1 MKKKLLSIVA
11 LLCAVT
17 AWGQEDVTSQYLQN
31 ADFSDGTTGWS
42 FSTTGGSWASPEQT
56 PKVVEAYAG
65 WGSLEMTAFSA
76 KQTVT
81 LPAGSYR
88 LDAYSFYRYGLGYNT
103 APTTSTAELYAG
115 ENKKTICTLAS
126 VERTSYANDKAQAAA
141 EFAGGNYLNSVTF
154 VVSEDNAEIEIGVT
168 GTHEIKQSWFILGP
182 FKLYKYSLEAFKKD
196 YDAVKAQAEALYETP
211 MEATVLDALKAAVVD
226 DSGFTTSDEYN
237 NAIAT
242 LQTALDNAKASV
254 AAYSNLKEALDGV
267 KSFELTLAEDA
278 EAKTTF
284 QAAIAEVES
293 AYAAGTITAEEVA
306 GKIETVNA
314 AFIVA
319 VKAQTAPNSNMS
331 PLIVNNDFESGRLD
345 GWTSTT
351 GAQNNAIASNKSGDI
366 TGKFYE
372 NWNRDPYSGTMSQT
386 ITNLPNG
393 KYTVKIAAFRSGGT
407 GEVYVFANDGQTLV
421 ETDNGVYY
429 EATGTVLDG
438 TLTFGLKSVNGGCN
452 WMGLDNVSLTYMG
465 VDLSALVEKLTAA
478 REEATTLKN
487 SESVMSSLCRAALDD
502 ALTATENVAEEE
514 TALTE
519 ALLKVSAAVD
529 AANKSIASN
538 AIFAGGSVASNSIEN
553 WTYTGEN
560 TWHVN
565 TWSSEGNSDGSN
577 MTTPFLE
584 VWRSAGTNLSN
595 GSVFYTLE
603 GMEPGLEYTATALVR
618 VLNEKGTATTGL
630 SMFAND
636 AKQVIEGGEAC
647 DKGFY
652 TTSSVTGVV
661 GEDGVLKFGFDIA
674 DATFNWIAFKNITI
688 APKKVETVYD
698 LVPTEIVPA
707 EGEVENFDEFVVLTC
722 ENDIYLDYEAVG
734 VRVYNMETEAESEFA
749 MLDDSNVDMNQL
761 MLVFDPT
768 IATPGS
774 TIVVEI
780 PAGMFGDKDWS
791 EGKGGHA
798 NQALKYT
805 YKIAAASAEFA
816 LESAIWKET
825 AESEG
830 INMVDA
836 SLDQLTKGATIT
848 INANKPFGYAT
859 WTISNETDGTLK
871 QGYIAD
877 RTPET
882 SCELTMR
889 GAATKLLQGQTYTL
903 TIKAYETEADARGG
917 AEPNVGTITFN
928 FTGTQSA
935 YVYSEV
941 KFTNEVGKGVV
952 LNSKEEN
959 TYVLTFD
966 APVTVKKAMVNLGQ
980 GVSDECNVVSNETGT
995 EWTVTLSS
1003 PALGQY
1009 DTFDLN
1015 VFAEDKEGHAVNKT
1029 ADAPVMGSED
1039 NTWFTISFI
1048 CDFNKP
1054 DFVVTPA
1061 SETTVESIET
1071 ITFSYN
1077 GGIAVSGSST
1087 VGEITITDVTIRG
1100 QEKVVATFSVNDLQ
1114 YPEGYD
1120 PEDFKDN
1127 KCLELHIDLAEPIT
1141 AVGKYQVE
1149 VPAGFFVLGEQFESS
1164 SSKLTTIYYEV
1175 AEPVET
1181 LNIELNPA
1189 GGNVSEIPATIVLTV
1204 PNRNTINFDYTKVPT
1219 LTDSKNNSYAA
1230 VIDLDWSLELNQLVI
1245 KLAAGA
1251 ITADGIYTL
1260 TIPAGAV
1267 YGDGPEDINTK
1278 DVVVVYTIGTVTEPA
1293 VLTVS
1298 PESETTLE
1306 SLETVTFSCEGG
1318 IAINPEATDKITI
1331 YDMANRQEVASF
1343 AGDELV
1349 AAENALSIVLSEAIT
1364 AEGNYNVNVPA
1375 GFFLLG
1381 KEKVANEATTV
1392 YYSAHEAIVIDVNPA
1407 SGIVTEIPATIVVTA
1422 KNRGMIGNNYDIV
1435 PTLKDS
1441 ENNSYKVTLDIDWN
1455 LENNQLAIYLAD
1467 GAITKA
1473 GTYTLTIPAGAII
1486 GDSETDVN
1494 KEIVVVYTI
1503 ATGDGIDNIVAQAGG
1518 KVDVYT
1524 VNGTCVLRNADAA
1537 AVKAL
1542 RKGLYIINGKKV
1554 MLK

>member
-42 FSTTGGSWASPEQT
+42 FSATGGNWASPEQT

-65 WGSLEMTAFSA
+65 WGSLEMTAYSA

-88 LDAYSFYRYGLGYNT
+88 LDVYAFYRYGLGYDT

-115 ENKKTICTLAS
+115 EAKKTICTLAS
-126 VERTSYANDKAQAAA
+126 VERSSYANDKAQAAA

-182 FKLYKYSLEAFKKD
+182 FKLYKYSLDAFKKD

-211 MEATVLDALKAAVVD
+211 MEVTVLDALKAAVVD

-267 KSFELTLAEDA
+267 KSFELTLDEDA
-278 EAKTTF
+278 DAKATF
-284 QAAIAEVES
+284 QATIAEVES
-293 AYAAGTITAEEVA
+293 AYAAGTIISEEIA
-306 GKIETVNA
+306 GKIEAVNA
-314 AFIVA
+314 AFITA

-407 GEVYVFANDGQTLV
+407 GNVYVFANDGQTLV

-438 TLTFGLKSVNGGCN
+438 TLTFGLKSVDGGCN

-529 AANKSIASN
+529 AANKSVASN
-538 AIFAGGSVASNSIEN
+538 AIFASGSVASNSIEN

-565 TWSSEGNSDGSN
+565 TWSGEGNSDGSN

-698 LVPTEIVPA
+698 FVPAGVTPA
-707 EGEVENFDEFVVLTC
+707 EGEVTGFGEDFITLNCSEELYISGDAGFVYINKASEEDEPAGFLMEVNGSLK
-722 ENDIYLDYEAVG
+722 DI
-734 VRVYNMETEAESEFA
+734 
-749 MLDDSNVDMNQL
+749 QI
-761 MLVFDPT
+761 VFDT
-768 IATPGS
+768 ESVIPGE
-774 TIVVEI
+774 TYVFEI
-780 PAGMFGDKDWS
+780 PAGAFGDKDWY
-791 EGKGGHA
+791 EGNGGHA
-798 NQALKYT
+798 NPKLTYT
-805 YKIAAASAEFA
+805 YTVAAPAEFA

-836 SLDQLTKGATIT
+836 SLAQLTKGATIT
-848 INANKPFGYAT
+848 VTANKPFGYAT

-941 KFTNEVGKGVV
+941 KFTNEVGEGVV

-980 GVSDECNVVSNETGT
+980 GMSDECNVVSNETGT

-1003 PALGQY
+1003 SALGQY
-1009 DTFDLN
+1009 DIFDLN

-1039 NTWFTISFI
+1039 NTWFTVSFI

-1071 ITFSYN
+1071 ITFSYS

-1087 VGEITITDVTIRG
+1087 VGEITITDVTTRG

-1120 PEDFKDN
+1120 PEDIKDN
-1127 KCLELHIDLAEPIT
+1127 KCFELHIDLAEPIT
-1141 AVGKYQVE
+1141 AEGNYQVE

-1164 SSKLTTIYYEV
+1164 SSKLTTVYYEV
-1175 AEPVET
+1175 KKAVVGEGFKVEV
-1181 LNIELNPA
+1181 NPA
-1189 GGNVSEIPATIVLTV
+1189 GGN
-1204 PNRNTINFDYTKVPT
+1204 
-1219 LTDSKNNSYAA
+1219 
-1230 VIDLDWSLELNQLVI
+1230 
-1245 KLAAGA
+1245 
-1251 ITADGIYTL
+1251 
-1260 TIPAGAV
+1260 
-1267 YGDGPEDINTK
+1267 
-1278 DVVVVYTIGTVTEPA
+1278 
-1293 VLTVS
+1293 
-1298 PESETTLE
+1298 
-1306 SLETVTFSCEGG
+1306 
-1318 IAINPEATDKITI
+1318 
-1331 YDMANRQEVASF
+1331 
-1343 AGDELV
+1343 
-1349 AAENALSIVLSEAIT
+1349 
-1364 AEGNYNVNVPA
+1364 
-1375 GFFLLG
+1375 
-1381 KEKVANEATTV
+1381 
-1392 YYSAHEAIVIDVNPA
+1392 
-1407 SGIVTEIPATIVVTA
+1407 VTEIPATIVVTA
-1422 KNRGMIGNNYDIV
+1422 KNRGMIGNSYDIV
-1435 PTLKDS
+1435 PTLMDS
-1441 ENNSYKVTLDIDWN
+1441 ENNSYKVALDIDWN
-1455 LENNQLAIYLAD
+1455 LENNQLAINLAD
-1467 GAITKA
+1467 GAITKV

-1494 KEIVVVYTI
+1494 EEIVVVYTI

-1542 RKGLYIINGKKV
+1542 RKDLYIINGKKV

>member
-42 FSTTGGSWASPEQT
+42 FSATGGNWASPEQT

-65 WGSLEMTAFSA
+65 WGSLEMTAYSA

-88 LDAYSFYRYGLGYNT
+88 LDAYAFYRYGLGYNT

-115 ENKKTICTLAS
+115 EAKKTICTLAS
-126 VERTSYANDKAQAAA
+126 VERSSYANDKAQAAA

-254 AAYSNLKEALDGV
+254 AAYSNLRVALDDV

-284 QAAIAEVES
+284 LATIAEVES
-293 AYAAGTITAEEVA
+293 AYAAGTIVSEEIA
-306 GKIETVNA
+306 GKIEAVNA
-314 AFIVA
+314 AFITA
-319 VKAQTAPNSNMS
+319 VKAQTAPNSNMN

-372 NWNRDPYSGTMSQT
+372 NWNGSPYSGTMSQT

-652 TTSSVTGVV
+652 TTCSVTGVV

-903 TIKAYETEADARGG
+903 TVKAYETEADARGG
-917 AEPNVGTITFN
+917 AEPNVGTIAFN

-980 GVSDECNVVSNETGT
+980 GMSDECNVVSNETGT

-1003 PALGQY
+1003 SALDQY

-1120 PEDFKDN
+1120 PENIKDN

-1141 AVGKYQVE
+1141 AEGNYLVE

-1175 AEPVET
+1175 KKAVVGEGLKVEV
-1181 LNIELNPA
+1181 NPA
-1189 GGNVSEIPATIVLTV
+1189 GGN
-1204 PNRNTINFDYTKVPT
+1204 
-1219 LTDSKNNSYAA
+1219 
-1230 VIDLDWSLELNQLVI
+1230 
-1245 KLAAGA
+1245 
-1251 ITADGIYTL
+1251 
-1260 TIPAGAV
+1260 
-1267 YGDGPEDINTK
+1267 
-1278 DVVVVYTIGTVTEPA
+1278 
-1293 VLTVS
+1293 
-1298 PESETTLE
+1298 
-1306 SLETVTFSCEGG
+1306 
-1318 IAINPEATDKITI
+1318 
-1331 YDMANRQEVASF
+1331 
-1343 AGDELV
+1343 
-1349 AAENALSIVLSEAIT
+1349 
-1364 AEGNYNVNVPA
+1364 
-1375 GFFLLG
+1375 
-1381 KEKVANEATTV
+1381 
-1392 YYSAHEAIVIDVNPA
+1392 
-1407 SGIVTEIPATIVVTA
+1407 VTEIPATIVLSTNTDFA
-1422 KNRGMIGNNYDIV
+1422 DQNYALK
-1435 PTLKDS
+1435 PTLVDGQG
-1441 ENNSYKVTLDIDWN
+1441 NTYKLDMVFGVGYNEMNII
-1455 LENNQLAIYLAD
+1455 LME
-1467 GAITKA
+1467 GAITAA
-1473 GTYTLTIPAGAII
+1473 GTYTLTLPAGLV
-1486 GDSETDVN
+1486 TDGASQSN
-1494 KEIVVVYTI
+1494 AEDIVVVYTI

-1524 VNGTCVLRNADAA
+1524 VNGTCVLRNADTA

>member
-11 LLCAVT
+11 LLCALT
-17 AWGQEDVTSQYLQN
+17 AWGQEDVTDQYLQN
-31 ADFSDGTTGWS
+31 ANLSSLDGWT
-42 FSTTGGSWASPEQT
+42 FESTKNNNGKNDYENYKTDGDVP
-56 PKVVEAYAG
+56 VVEFYHTWSGNAG
-65 WGSLEMTAFSA
+65 GAIGVTYEFSA
-76 KQTVT
+76 TQKVT
-81 LPAGSYR
+81 LPAGEYR
-88 LDAYSFYRYGLGYNT
+88 IAVNAFYREGNGNGTNEKAYIF
-103 APTTSTAELYAG
+103 AG
-115 ENKKTICTLAS
+115 EQKQYIVGL
-126 VERTSYANDKAQAAA
+126 TSAGVGGYTGSNDLYKAANAFSKGDFSNA
-141 EFAGGNYLNSVTF
+141 FDF
-154 VVSEDNAEIEIGVT
+154 VVEAEEEITLGFKGYMDT
-168 GTHEIKQSWFILGP
+168 YCSWCILGP
-182 FKLYKYSLEAFKKD
+182 MKLYKYSLEAFKND
-196 YDAVKAQAEALYETP
+196 YNAIKAQAEALYNTP
-211 MEATVLDALKAAVVD
+211 METTVLEALKAAVVD
-226 DSGFTTSDEYN
+226 DNGFVTSAEYKT
-237 NAIAT
+237 AIAT

-254 AAYSNLKEALDGV
+254 ATYSKLGAALDYAEN
-267 KSFELTLAEDA
+267 FELTLTEDA

-284 QAAIAEVES
+284 LATIAEVKS

-306 GKIETVNA
+306 GKIETVNV
-314 AFIVA
+314 AFIAA
-319 VKAQTAPNSNMS
+319 VQAQTAPNSNMT
-331 PLIVNNDFESGRLD
+331 PLIVNNDFESGNIN

-351 GAQNNAIASNKSGDI
+351 GARNNGIASNKSGDI
-366 TGKFYE
+366 TGKYYE
-372 NWNRDPYSGTMSQT
+372 NWNGDPYSGTMEQT

-393 KYTVKIAAFRSGGT
+393 KYTVKIAAFKSGGT
-407 GEVYVFANDGQTLV
+407 GNVYVFANDGQTLV

-438 TLTFGLKSVNGGCN
+438 TLTFGLKSVDGGCN

-529 AANKSIASN
+529 AANKSVASN
-538 AIFAGGSVASNSIEN
+538 AIFASGSVASNSIEN

-565 TWSSEGNSDGSN
+565 TWSGEGNSDGSN

-636 AKQVIEGGEAC
+636 VKQVIEGGEAC

-652 TTSSVTGVV
+652 TTCSVTGVV

-698 LVPTEIVPA
+698 FVPAGVTPA
-707 EGEVENFDEFVVLTC
+707 EGEVTGFGEDFITLNCSEELYISGEAGFVYINKASEEDEPAGFLMEVNGSLK
-722 ENDIYLDYEAVG
+722 DI
-734 VRVYNMETEAESEFA
+734 
-749 MLDDSNVDMNQL
+749 QI
-761 MLVFDPT
+761 VFDT
-768 IATPGS
+768 ESVIPGE
-774 TIVVEI
+774 TYVFEI
-780 PAGMFGDKDWS
+780 PAGAFGDKDWY
-791 EGKGGHA
+791 EGNGGHA
-798 NQALKYT
+798 NPKLTYT
-805 YKIAAASAEFA
+805 YTVAAPAEFA
-816 LESAIWKET
+816 LESAIWKES
-825 AESEG
+825 AGSEG

-836 SLDQLTKGATIT
+836 SLAQLTKGATIT
-848 INANKPFGYAT
+848 VTANKPFGYAT
-859 WTISNETDGTLK
+859 WTISNETEGTLK

-889 GAATKLLQGQTYTL
+889 GAATKLLQGQTYTI
-903 TIKAYETEADARGG
+903 TIKAYEAEADARGG
-917 AEPNVGTITFN
+917 AVPNVGTIAFN

-941 KFTNEVGKGVV
+941 KFTNEVGEGVV

-959 TYVLTFD
+959 TYELNFD
-966 APVTVKKAMVNLGQ
+966 APVTVKRAMVNLGM
-980 GVSDECNVVSNETGT
+980 GSSVDCNVVANDDETT
-995 EWTVTLSS
+995 WTVTL
-1003 PALGQY
+1003 PAAQLGQY
-1009 DTFDLN
+1009 DVIELSI
-1015 VFAEDKEGHAVNKT
+1015 FAEDKDGHAINKVV
-1029 ADAPVMGSED
+1029 DSSIKEIHSNED
-1039 NTWFTISFI
+1039 NTYIGISFI

-1071 ITFSYN
+1071 ITFSYS

-1087 VGEITITDVTIRG
+1087 AGEITITDVTTRG
-1100 QEKVVATFSVNDLQ
+1100 QEKVVATFSANDLQ

-1120 PEDFKDN
+1120 PEDIEDN
-1127 KCLELHIDLAEPIT
+1127 KCFELHIDLAEPIT
-1141 AVGKYQVE
+1141 AEGNYQVE

-1164 SSKLTTIYYEV
+1164 SSKLTTVYYEV
-1175 AEPVET
+1175 KKAVVGEGFKVEV
-1181 LNIELNPA
+1181 NPA
-1189 GGNVSEIPATIVLTV
+1189 GGN
-1204 PNRNTINFDYTKVPT
+1204 
-1219 LTDSKNNSYAA
+1219 
-1230 VIDLDWSLELNQLVI
+1230 
-1245 KLAAGA
+1245 
-1251 ITADGIYTL
+1251 
-1260 TIPAGAV
+1260 
-1267 YGDGPEDINTK
+1267 
-1278 DVVVVYTIGTVTEPA
+1278 
-1293 VLTVS
+1293 
-1298 PESETTLE
+1298 
-1306 SLETVTFSCEGG
+1306 
-1318 IAINPEATDKITI
+1318 
-1331 YDMANRQEVASF
+1331 
-1343 AGDELV
+1343 
-1349 AAENALSIVLSEAIT
+1349 
-1364 AEGNYNVNVPA
+1364 
-1375 GFFLLG
+1375 
-1381 KEKVANEATTV
+1381 
-1392 YYSAHEAIVIDVNPA
+1392 
-1407 SGIVTEIPATIVVTA
+1407 VTEIPATIVVTA
-1422 KNRGMIGNNYDIV
+1422 KNRGMIGNSYDIV
-1435 PTLKDS
+1435 PTLMDS
-1441 ENNSYKVTLDIDWN
+1441 ENNSYKVALEIDWN
-1455 LENNQLAIYLAD
+1455 LENNQLAINLAD
-1467 GAITKA
+1467 GAITKV

-1494 KEIVVVYTI
+1494 EEIVVVYTI

>member
-1 MKKKLLSIVA
+1 MKKKLLSILSVLFVMGSMQGVSA
-11 LLCAVT
+11 QTDVT
-17 AWGQEDVTSQYLQN
+17 ATYLQN
-31 ADFSDGTTGWS
+31 PDFEGEYAVQTNPQEDRAIYAPTGWTVELTNLDRNDISVLKSTDLASNS
-42 FSTTGGSWASPEQT
+42 FGGFTLNAEERGEQT
-56 PKVVEAYAG
+56 YWVRYR
-65 WGSLEMTAFSA
+65 WGSNQVLKISQVLAN
-76 KQTVT
+76 
-81 LPAGSYR
+81 LPAGVYC
-88 LDAYSFYRYGLGYNT
+88 LTADVLNYSTDYNYT
-103 APTTSTAELYAG
+103 VMIYAG
-115 ENKKTICTLAS
+115 EHAQTRATVSTTKGDNWNTLS
-126 VERTSYANDKAQAAA
+126 CNFYVEND
-141 EFAGGNYLNSVTF
+141 G
-154 VVSEDNAEIEIGVT
+154 DIEIGFSATNPTAV
-168 GTHEIKQSWFILGP
+168 ERILAVDN
-182 FKLYKYSLEAFKKD
+182 FKLYK
-196 YDAVKAQAEALYETP
+196 
-211 MEATVLDALKAAVVD
+211 LDAEKP
-226 DSGFTTSDEYN
+226 
-237 NAIAT
+237 NAE
-242 LQTALDNAKASV
+242 NSV
-254 AAYSNLKEALDGV
+254 SMTGC
-267 KSFELTLAEDA
+267 
-278 EAKTTF
+278 
-284 QAAIAEVES
+284 
-293 AYAAGTITAEEVA
+293 
-306 GKIETVNA
+306 
-314 AFIVA
+314 
-319 VKAQTAPNSNMS
+319 
-331 PLIVNNDFESGRLD
+331 IVNPCFDVNID

-351 GAQNNAIASNKSGDI
+351 GAQNKARATNKSGDI
-366 TGKFYE
+366 TGGFYE
-372 NWNRDPYSGTMSQT
+372 NWNGDPYSGTMEQT

-393 KYTVKIAAFRSGGT
+393 KYTVRLAAFREGGT
-407 GEVYVFANDGQTLV
+407 GNAYVFANDAMTLIK
-421 ETDNGVYY
+421 TDNGVYY
-429 EATGTVLDG
+429 EVATTVSDG
-438 TLTFGLKSVNGGCN
+438 KLTFGLKSVDGGCN
-452 WMGLDNVSLTYMG
+452 WGGVDNVSLTYSG
-465 VDLSALVEKLTAA
+465 VDLTALVEQLATI
-478 REEATTLKN
+478 REAATTLKA
-487 SESVMSSLCRAALDD
+487 SEQVMSSLCRAGLENAL
-502 ALTATENVAEEE
+502 AATENVAEEE
-514 TALTE
+514 TALFT
-519 ALLKVSAAVD
+519 AISTVSSAID
-529 AANKSIASN
+529 AANKSIANN
-538 AIFAGGSVASNSIEN
+538 AIFASGSVASNSIEN
-553 WTYTGEN
+553 WTYTGDN
-560 TWHVN
+560 IWHVN
-565 TWSSEGNSDGSN
+565 TWSTEGNSDGSN

-584 VWRSAGTNLSN
+584 VWRGAGTNLSN

-603 GMEPGLEYTATALVR
+603 GMEPGTEYTATALVR

-734 VRVYNMETEAESEFA
+734 VRVYNQDTEAESEFA
-749 MLDDSNVDMNQL
+749 GFDDSNVDMNQL
-761 MLVFDPT
+761 LLMFDPS

-774 TIVVEI
+774 TIVIEI
-780 PAGMFGDKDWS
+780 PAGMFGDKDWID
-791 EGKGGHA
+791 GKGGHA

-903 TIKAYETEADARGG
+903 TVKAYETEADARGG
-917 AEPNVGTITFN
+917 AEPNVGTIAFN

-980 GVSDECNVVSNETGT
+980 GMSDECNVVSNETGT

-1003 PALGQY
+1003 SALGQY

-1230 VIDLDWSLELNQLVI
+1230 VIDLDWSLALNQLVV

-1381 KEKVANEATTV
+1381 EEKVANEATTV
-1392 YYSAHEAIVIDVNPA
+1392 YYSVASAHEAIVIDVNPA

-1542 RKGLYIINGKKV
+1542 RRGLYIINGKKV

>member
-42 FSTTGGSWASPEQT
+42 FSATGGNWASPEQT

-65 WGSLEMTAFSA
+65 WGSLEMTAYSA

-88 LDAYSFYRYGLGYNT
+88 LDVYAFYRYGLGYDT

-115 ENKKTICTLAS
+115 EAKKTICTLAS
-126 VERTSYANDKAQAAA
+126 VERSSYANDKAQAAA

-182 FKLYKYSLEAFKKD
+182 FKLYKYSLDAFKKD

-267 KSFELTLAEDA
+267 KSFELTLDEDA
-278 EAKTTF
+278 DAKATF
-284 QAAIAEVES
+284 QATIAEVES
-293 AYAAGTITAEEVA
+293 AYAAGTIISEEIA
-306 GKIETVNA
+306 GKIEAVNA
-314 AFIVA
+314 AFITA

-407 GEVYVFANDGQTLV
+407 GNVYVFANDGQTLV

-438 TLTFGLKSVNGGCN
+438 TLTFGLKSVDGGCN

-529 AANKSIASN
+529 AANKSVASN
-538 AIFAGGSVASNSIEN
+538 AIFASGSVASNSIEN

-565 TWSSEGNSDGSN
+565 TWSGEGNSDGSN

-652 TTSSVTGVV
+652 TTCSVTGVV

-698 LVPTEIVPA
+698 FVPAGVTPA
-707 EGEVENFDEFVVLTC
+707 EGEVTGFGEDFITLNCSEELYISGEAGFVYINKASEEDEPAGFLMEVNGSLK
-722 ENDIYLDYEAVG
+722 DI
-734 VRVYNMETEAESEFA
+734 
-749 MLDDSNVDMNQL
+749 QI
-761 MLVFDPT
+761 VFDT
-768 IATPGS
+768 ESVIPGE
-774 TIVVEI
+774 TYVFEI
-780 PAGMFGDKDWS
+780 PAGAFGDKDWY
-791 EGKGGHA
+791 EGNGGHA
-798 NQALKYT
+798 NPKLTYT
-805 YKIAAASAEFA
+805 YTVAAPAEFA

-836 SLDQLTKGATIT
+836 SLAQLTKGATIT
-848 INANKPFGYAT
+848 ISANKPFGYAT

-941 KFTNEVGKGVV
+941 KFTNEVGEGVV

-980 GVSDECNVVSNETGT
+980 GMSDECNVVSNETGT

-1003 PALGQY
+1003 SALGQY
-1009 DTFDLN
+1009 DIFDLN

-1039 NTWFTISFI
+1039 NTWFTVSFI

-1071 ITFSYN
+1071 ITFSYS

-1087 VGEITITDVTIRG
+1087 AGEITITDVTTRG
-1100 QEKVVATFSVNDLQ
+1100 QEKVVATFSANDLQ

-1120 PEDFKDN
+1120 PEDIEDN
-1127 KCLELHIDLAEPIT
+1127 KCFELHIDLAEPIT
-1141 AVGKYQVE
+1141 AEGNYLVE

-1164 SSKLTTIYYEV
+1164 SSKLTTVYYEV
-1175 AEPVET
+1175 KKAVVGEGFKVEV
-1181 LNIELNPA
+1181 NPA
-1189 GGNVSEIPATIVLTV
+1189 GGN
-1204 PNRNTINFDYTKVPT
+1204 
-1219 LTDSKNNSYAA
+1219 
-1230 VIDLDWSLELNQLVI
+1230 
-1245 KLAAGA
+1245 
-1251 ITADGIYTL
+1251 
-1260 TIPAGAV
+1260 
-1267 YGDGPEDINTK
+1267 
-1278 DVVVVYTIGTVTEPA
+1278 
-1293 VLTVS
+1293 
-1298 PESETTLE
+1298 
-1306 SLETVTFSCEGG
+1306 
-1318 IAINPEATDKITI
+1318 
-1331 YDMANRQEVASF
+1331 
-1343 AGDELV
+1343 
-1349 AAENALSIVLSEAIT
+1349 
-1364 AEGNYNVNVPA
+1364 
-1375 GFFLLG
+1375 
-1381 KEKVANEATTV
+1381 
-1392 YYSAHEAIVIDVNPA
+1392 
-1407 SGIVTEIPATIVVTA
+1407 VTEIPATIVVTA
-1422 KNRGMIGNNYDIV
+1422 KNRGMIGNSYDIV
-1435 PTLKDS
+1435 PTLMDS
-1441 ENNSYKVTLDIDWN
+1441 ENNSYKVALEIDWN
-1455 LENNQLAIYLAD
+1455 LENNQLAINLAD
-1467 GAITKA
+1467 GAITKV

-1494 KEIVVVYTI
+1494 EDIVVVYTI

>member
-182 FKLYKYSLEAFKKD
+182 FKLYKYSLDAFKKD

-284 QAAIAEVES
+284 QAIIAEVES
-293 AYAAGTITAEEVA
+293 AYAAGNIISEEIA
-306 GKIETVNA
+306 GKIEAVNA
-314 AFIVA
+314 AFITA

-407 GEVYVFANDGQTLV
+407 GNVYVFANDGQTLV

-438 TLTFGLKSVNGGCN
+438 TLTFGLKSVDGGCN

-529 AANKSIASN
+529 AANKSVASN
-538 AIFAGGSVASNSIEN
+538 AIFASGSVASNSIEN

-565 TWSSEGNSDGSN
+565 TWSGEGNSDGSN

-698 LVPTEIVPA
+698 FVPAGVTPA
-707 EGEVENFDEFVVLTC
+707 EGEVTGFGENFITLNCSEELYISGEAGFVYINKASEEDEPAGFLMEVNGSLK
-722 ENDIYLDYEAVG
+722 DI
-734 VRVYNMETEAESEFA
+734 
-749 MLDDSNVDMNQL
+749 QI
-761 MLVFDPT
+761 VFDT
-768 IATPGS
+768 ESVIPGE
-774 TIVVEI
+774 TYVFEI
-780 PAGMFGDKDWS
+780 PAGAFGDKDWF
-791 EGKGGHA
+791 EGNGGHA
-798 NQALKYT
+798 NPKLTYT
-805 YKIAAASAEFA
+805 YTVASAPAEFA

-830 INMVDA
+830 ISMVDA
-836 SLDQLTKGATIT
+836 SLAQLTKGATIT
-848 INANKPFGYAT
+848 VTANKPFGYAT
-859 WTISNETDGTLK
+859 WTISNETDGALK

-917 AEPNVGTITFN
+917 AEPNVGTIAFN

-941 KFTNEVGKGVV
+941 KFTNEVGEGVV

-959 TYVLTFD
+959 TYELNFD
-966 APVTVKKAMVNLGQ
+966 APVTVKRAMVNLGM
-980 GVSDECNVVSNETGT
+980 GSSVDCNVVANDDETT
-995 EWTVTLSS
+995 WTVTL
-1003 PALGQY
+1003 PAAQLGQY
-1009 DTFDLN
+1009 DVIELSI
-1015 VFAEDKEGHAVNKT
+1015 FAEDKDGHAINKVV
-1029 ADAPVMGSED
+1029 DSSIKEIHSNED
-1039 NTWFTISFI
+1039 NTYIGISFI

-1071 ITFSYN
+1071 ITFSYS

-1087 VGEITITDVTIRG
+1087 AGEITITDVTTRG
-1100 QEKVVATFSVNDLQ
+1100 QEKVVATFSANDLQ

-1120 PEDFKDN
+1120 PEDTEDN
-1127 KCLELHIDLAEPIT
+1127 KCFELHIDLTEPIT
-1141 AVGKYQVE
+1141 AEGNYLVE
-1149 VPAGFFVLGEQFESS
+1149 VPAGFFVLGEQLESS
-1164 SSKLTTIYYEV
+1164 SSKLTTVYYEV
-1175 AEPVET
+1175 KKAVVGEGFKVEV
-1181 LNIELNPA
+1181 NPA
-1189 GGNVSEIPATIVLTV
+1189 GGN
-1204 PNRNTINFDYTKVPT
+1204 
-1219 LTDSKNNSYAA
+1219 
-1230 VIDLDWSLELNQLVI
+1230 
-1245 KLAAGA
+1245 
-1251 ITADGIYTL
+1251 
-1260 TIPAGAV
+1260 
-1267 YGDGPEDINTK
+1267 
-1278 DVVVVYTIGTVTEPA
+1278 
-1293 VLTVS
+1293 
-1298 PESETTLE
+1298 
-1306 SLETVTFSCEGG
+1306 
-1318 IAINPEATDKITI
+1318 
-1331 YDMANRQEVASF
+1331 
-1343 AGDELV
+1343 
-1349 AAENALSIVLSEAIT
+1349 
-1364 AEGNYNVNVPA
+1364 
-1375 GFFLLG
+1375 
-1381 KEKVANEATTV
+1381 
-1392 YYSAHEAIVIDVNPA
+1392 
-1407 SGIVTEIPATIVVTA
+1407 VTEIPATIVVTA
-1422 KNRGMIGNNYDIV
+1422 KNRGMIGNSYDIV
-1435 PTLKDS
+1435 PTLMDS
-1441 ENNSYKVTLDIDWN
+1441 ENNSYKVALDIDWN
-1455 LENNQLAIYLAD
+1455 LENNQLAINLAD
-1467 GAITKA
+1467 GAITKV

-1494 KEIVVVYTI
+1494 EEIVVVYTI

>member
-1 MKKKLLSIVA
+1 M
-11 LLCAVT
+11 
-17 AWGQEDVTSQYLQN
+17 
-31 ADFSDGTTGWS
+31 
-42 FSTTGGSWASPEQT
+42 
-56 PKVVEAYAG
+56 
-65 WGSLEMTAFSA
+65 
-76 KQTVT
+76 
-81 LPAGSYR
+81 
-88 LDAYSFYRYGLGYNT
+88 
-103 APTTSTAELYAG
+103 
-115 ENKKTICTLAS
+115 
-126 VERTSYANDKAQAAA
+126 
-141 EFAGGNYLNSVTF
+141 NSVTF

-182 FKLYKYSLEAFKKD
+182 FKLYKYSLDAFKKD

-211 MEATVLDALKAAVVD
+211 MEVTVLDALKAAVVD

-267 KSFELTLAEDA
+267 KSFELTLDEDA
-278 EAKTTF
+278 DAKATF
-284 QAAIAEVES
+284 QATIAEVES
-293 AYAAGTITAEEVA
+293 AYAAGTIISEEIA
-306 GKIETVNA
+306 GKIEAVNA
-314 AFIVA
+314 AFITA

-407 GEVYVFANDGQTLV
+407 GNVYVFANDGQTLV

-438 TLTFGLKSVNGGCN
+438 TLTFGLKSVDGGCN

-529 AANKSIASN
+529 AANKSVASN
-538 AIFAGGSVASNSIEN
+538 AIFASGSVASNSIEN

-565 TWSSEGNSDGSN
+565 TWSGEGNSDGSN

-698 LVPTEIVPA
+698 FVPAGVTPA
-707 EGEVENFDEFVVLTC
+707 EGEVTGFGEDFITLNCSEELYISGDAGFVYINKASEEDEPAGFLMEVNGSLK
-722 ENDIYLDYEAVG
+722 DI
-734 VRVYNMETEAESEFA
+734 
-749 MLDDSNVDMNQL
+749 QI
-761 MLVFDPT
+761 VFDT
-768 IATPGS
+768 ESVIPGE
-774 TIVVEI
+774 TYVFEI
-780 PAGMFGDKDWS
+780 PAGAFGDKDWY
-791 EGKGGHA
+791 EGNGGHA
-798 NQALKYT
+798 NPKLTYT
-805 YKIAAASAEFA
+805 YTVAAPAEFA

-836 SLDQLTKGATIT
+836 SLAQLTKGATIT
-848 INANKPFGYAT
+848 VTANKPFGYAT

-941 KFTNEVGKGVV
+941 KFTNEVGEGVV

-980 GVSDECNVVSNETGT
+980 GMSDECNVVSNETGT

-1003 PALGQY
+1003 SALGQY
-1009 DTFDLN
+1009 DIFDLN

-1039 NTWFTISFI
+1039 NTWFTVSFI

-1071 ITFSYN
+1071 ITFSYS

-1087 VGEITITDVTIRG
+1087 VGEITITDVTTRG

-1120 PEDFKDN
+1120 PEDIKDN
-1127 KCLELHIDLAEPIT
+1127 KCFELHIDLAEPIT
-1141 AVGKYQVE
+1141 AEGNYQVE

-1164 SSKLTTIYYEV
+1164 SSKLTTVYYEV
-1175 AEPVET
+1175 KKAVVGEGFKVEV
-1181 LNIELNPA
+1181 NPA
-1189 GGNVSEIPATIVLTV
+1189 GGN
-1204 PNRNTINFDYTKVPT
+1204 
-1219 LTDSKNNSYAA
+1219 
-1230 VIDLDWSLELNQLVI
+1230 
-1245 KLAAGA
+1245 
-1251 ITADGIYTL
+1251 
-1260 TIPAGAV
+1260 
-1267 YGDGPEDINTK
+1267 
-1278 DVVVVYTIGTVTEPA
+1278 
-1293 VLTVS
+1293 
-1298 PESETTLE
+1298 
-1306 SLETVTFSCEGG
+1306 
-1318 IAINPEATDKITI
+1318 
-1331 YDMANRQEVASF
+1331 
-1343 AGDELV
+1343 
-1349 AAENALSIVLSEAIT
+1349 
-1364 AEGNYNVNVPA
+1364 
-1375 GFFLLG
+1375 
-1381 KEKVANEATTV
+1381 
-1392 YYSAHEAIVIDVNPA
+1392 
-1407 SGIVTEIPATIVVTA
+1407 VTEIPATIVVTA
-1422 KNRGMIGNNYDIV
+1422 KNRGMIGNSYDIV
-1435 PTLKDS
+1435 PTLMDS
-1441 ENNSYKVTLDIDWN
+1441 ENNSYKVALDIDWN
-1455 LENNQLAIYLAD
+1455 LENNQLAINLAD
-1467 GAITKA
+1467 GAITKV

-1494 KEIVVVYTI
+1494 EEIVVVYTI

-1542 RKGLYIINGKKV
+1542 RKDLYIINGKKV